1 MERRYFTHTS
11 TVIDITETMDNMYKY
26 IKKEYGVNQFQ
37 VKIVDNKRVQLT
49 NKLGEVFA
57 EIGEIITL

>member
-1 MERRYFTHTS
+1 MERRYFTHKS
-11 TVIDITETMDNMYKY
+11 TVIDITETLDKMYEY

-37 VKIVDNKRVQLT
+37 VKIIDNKRVQLT
-49 NKLGEVFA
+49 NKLGETFA

>member
-1 MERRYFTHTS
+1 MKRRYFTHKS
-11 TVIDITETMDNMYKY
+11 TVIDITETLDKMYEY

-37 VKIVDNKRVQLT
+37 VKIIDNKRVQLT
-49 NKLGEVFA
+49 NKLGETFA

>member
-1 MERRYFTHTS
+1 MKRSYFTHTN
-11 TVIDITETMDNMYKY
+11 TVIDITETLDKMYEY

-37 VKIVDNKRVQLT
+37 VKIIDNKRVQLT
-49 NKLGEVFA
+49 NKLGETFA

>member
-1 MERRYFTHTS
+1 MKRKYFTNTS
-11 TVIDITETMDNMYKY
+11 TVIDITVNLDNMYKY

-37 VKIVDNKRVQLT
+37 VKIIDNKRVQLT
-49 NKLGEVFA
+49 NKLGETFA

>member
-11 TVIDITETMDNMYKY
+11 TVIDITETLDNMYKY

>member
-1 MERRYFTHTS
+1 MKRKYFTNTS
-11 TVIDITETMDNMYKY
+11 IVIDITVNLDNMYKY

-37 VKIVDNKRVQLT
+37 VKIIDNKRVQLT
-49 NKLGEVFA
+49 NKLGETFA